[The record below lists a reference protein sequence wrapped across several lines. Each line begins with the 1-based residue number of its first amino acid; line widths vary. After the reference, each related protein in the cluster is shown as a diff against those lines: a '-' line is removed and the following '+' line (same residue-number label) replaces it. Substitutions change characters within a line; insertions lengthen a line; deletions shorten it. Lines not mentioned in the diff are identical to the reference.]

1 MTVKKNVLLVGAG
14 LSGVIIGRQLAEK
27 GLRVTIIDQRPHIGG
42 TVLMSEMQK
51 QG

>member
-27 GLRVTIIDQRPHIGG
+27 GLRVTIIDQRPHIGE
-42 TVLMSEMQK
+42 LF
-51 QG
+51 